1 MYDSVY
7 GIRRRTQNAT
17 PGEAAE
23 QESLA
28 SSYLNMTDTHIQMLL
43 AFVDKATTLWTEDGV
58 PPQVGIRLHNYRSGL
73 KVSRYNM
80 GRRGLPPG
88 F

>member
-7 GIRRRTQNAT
+7 GLRRRTQNAK
-17 PGEAAE
+17 PGGVAE
-23 QESLA
+23 QKLLA
-28 SSYLNMTDTHIQMLL
+28 SSCLDMTDTHIQMLQ

-58 PPQVGIRLHNYRSGL
+58 PAQVGIRLLNYGSAL
-73 KVSRYNM
+73 KISCNNM
-80 GRRGLPPG
+80 GRSSPPG